1 MTTTKMRT
9 AISNRKMKTLSF
21 IVYAAAATTTA
32 FSMDGQYHGVSAAAS
47 PEVSESAVRHDDASS
62 PSSTSSLLL
71 RRPEQEQE
79 IQSKDQHQRQLQEQE
94 DEGGPVGRMLECIPS
109 GITNFDSCSSFCNAT
124 TSSSYNT
131 FIVLDGPAGSD
142 GTVGEQSYCCACF
155 SGPNFCAD
163 GIPECASFTN
173 LDPEGTFHSVT
184 RIAEPMEMLTDPILS
199 TNETLSCLDDVG
211 VSDEVSCGEFCSL
224 HTGLSGNVFD
234 AQPEVDEYYCLCTTM
249 VDGES
254 VFCNDNI
261 DEGWDTSIDESHKE
275 GIEKEGKEEEN
286 GIPVSNILNAASN
299 PLQVRD
305 RIDNG
310 NRVLEIETAEAP
322 TCRNEGVRDY
332 VSCEQFCMATTG
344 HALTTFSTMI
354 TSAEE
359 EGQNH
364 CCACYHG
371 DSYCSDNV
379 PLCQSYTN
387 LVAREAQ
394 ASDEAMPEEDQV
406 DNVDDPS
413 CVSLDVKS
421 SPACGDFCIISTGN
435 REHSFGSIEQND
447 QYYCICHQTVLSSKR
462 SGPNPSGSLAVR
474 PRSAVSTETSR
485 ATSATQN
492 IFCSDNM
499 EEGWQVFF
507 LNQDTTYPG
516 QNGDENKSSASSLL
530 PVNSPLYSLVT
541 MCVSYFVLLLV

>member
-1 MTTTKMRT
+1 
-9 AISNRKMKTLSF
+9 MKTFSC
-21 IVYAAAATTTA
+21 IIYAAAAAAAATA

-62 PSSTSSLLL
+62 PSSSSSFL

-79 IQSKDQHQRQLQEQE
+79 MQSKDQYQRQLQEQE
-94 DEGGPVGRMLECIPS
+94 DKNGPGGRMLECIPS
-109 GITNFDSCSSFCNAT
+109 GITDFDSCSSFCDAT
-124 TSSSYNT
+124 TSSPYNT
-131 FIVLDGPAGSD
+131 FIVLDGPQDSMAGWD
-142 GTVGEQSYCCACF
+142 VAFCCACF

-163 GIPECASFTN
+163 GIPECASFAN

-184 RIAEPMEMLTDPILS
+184 RIAEPMEMMTDHILS

-211 VSDEVSCGEFCSL
+211 VSDDVSCGEFCSL

-234 AQPEVDEYYCLCTTM
+234 AEPEVNEYYCLCTTM

-261 DEGWDTSIDESHKE
+261 DEGWDASIDESQQKD
-275 GIEKEGKEEEN
+275 IEKKGEGEDQS
-286 GIPVSNILNAASN
+286 GVSSILNAASN

-305 RIDNG
+305 RIDDG
-310 NRVLEIETAEAP
+310 NRLLEIETAEGP

-344 HALTTFSTMI
+344 HALTTFSTMT

-359 EGQNH
+359 EEQNH

-394 ASDEAMPEEDQV
+394 ASDEDMPEEDQV
-406 DNVDDPS
+406 DNLDGPS

-421 SPACGDFCIISTGN
+421 SPACGDFCIISTGK

-462 SGPNPSGSLAVR
+462 SGPNPSESFAVR
-474 PRSAVSTETSR
+474 PRSAISTDMSR
-485 ATSATQN
+485 ATSATQS

-507 LNQDTTYPG
+507 LNQDTTYPE
-516 QNGDENKSSASSLL
+516 QNVDEKKSSASSLL
-530 PVNSPLYSLVT
+530 PVYFPIYGLAT
-541 MCVSYFVLLLV
+541 MCVSFFVQLLV